1 MFTKLL
7 RRWRG
12 LPEHPFQVG
21 DIVTSPYATDEFE
34 KVIEIRPS
42 SWKGIDVRV
51 EINEPFKFFNRPGS
65 DRTDWIA
72 YDCSNCVG
80 VGVSLPEAFTE
91 KCPLCEV
98 GTLRPK

>member
-1 MFTKLL
+1 MGEAGAGRTVTEAQAYQAVG
-7 RRWRG
+7 WPTVGSRG
-12 LPEHPFQVG
+12 WLILPL
-21 DIVTSPYATDEFE
+21 S
-34 KVIEIRPS
+34 
-42 SWKGIDVRV
+42 
-51 EINEPFKFFNRPGS
+51 GS